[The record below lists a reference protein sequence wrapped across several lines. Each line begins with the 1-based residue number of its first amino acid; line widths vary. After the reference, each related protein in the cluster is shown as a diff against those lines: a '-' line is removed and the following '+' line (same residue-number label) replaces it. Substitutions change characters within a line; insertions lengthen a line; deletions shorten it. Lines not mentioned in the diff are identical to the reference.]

1 MHVYLDYAATTPLDE
16 RVLKEML
23 PYMTEKFGN
32 ASSLHSYGRA
42 AISVVDRA
50 RDRIASYLNCSASEI
65 YFTSGGTE
73 SDNWALRGVVNASS
87 LPVKHVVTTNIEH
100 SAILSVCKE
109 LEKEGCEITYVSV
122 NDDGVVDPSD
132 IAAAI
137 RDNTVLVAVMFANN
151 EIGTIQPIKEIG
163 TLCRDKGI
171 PFYTDAVQAVGSI
184 RIDLH
189 AMNIDM
195 LGFSAHKIYGPKGV
209 GVLYVKNGIR
219 CGRLIFGGEQEHGK
233 RAGTTNT
240 PGIVGTAEAMRL
252 VVEEM
257 DANNTRIESVRNHF
271 IDRVEKEIPQCRLA
285 GSRINRLV
293 GNADFIFDG
302 IKGETL
308 LTALDMSGIAVGSG
322 PACSSG
328 SQKPSHVILAIGGSE
343 EDARSSVRFSFG
355 KNTTL
360 EEVDYVVEILK
371 NKIKKLRESSSLFKV
386 VSEKGYQI

>member
-151 EIGTIQPIKEIG
+151 EIGTIQPIKKIG

-184 RIDLH
+184 RIDVH

-257 DANNTRIESVRNHF
+257 DANNARIESVRNHF

-308 LTALDMSGIAVGSG
+308 LTVLDMSGIAVGSG

-328 SQKPSHVILAIGGSE
+328 SQKPSHVILAIGGNE

-360 EEVDYVVEILK
+360 EEVDYVIEILK